1 MRTNF
6 SLNFLSKRNESFV
19 LFKESA
25 TERGRDNGTRGLG
38 QFLTDPGDMP
48 TRPEIKGRSCR
59 SIRPV
64 IIENTWTTFMELM
77 RIPYFS
83 VTCSLSFFLVLIK
96 AGDKLLEATSETLA
110 TPRYFRGAT
119 MIQHQLHPR
128 RRRRWRR
135 RRRKRRIGYSTR
147 NLLVKTETSIPRLDR
162 IKHTCL
168 LNGILDEVFH
178 LAFRCVRIG
187 ISSIHFLL
195 SYWTIVSAG
204 SDSREDARDRR

>member
-1 MRTNF
+1 M
-6 SLNFLSKRNESFV
+6 V
-19 LFKESA
+19 L
-25 TERGRDNGTRGLG
+25 GLG

-48 TRPEIKGRSCR
+48 TRPEIKGRRSCR

-64 IIENTWTTFMELM
+64 IIEIAWMAFMELA
-77 RIPYFS
+77 RISHFP
-83 VTCSLSFFLVLIK
+83 VTACSPSPFLVLIR

-110 TPRYFRGAT
+110 TPRCFRGAT
-119 MIQHQLHPR
+119 MIQHQLRPR
-128 RRRRWRR
+128 RRRRWGRR
-135 RRRKRRIGYSTR
+135 RSKRRIGYRAR
-147 NLLVKTETSIPRLDR
+147 NLLVKTETSIPRLGR
-162 IKHTCL
+162 IKHTRL